1 MKTQTHVWAI
11 PAMLGL
17 GTQDISVPLH
27 QPRPPYH
34 TEYLLQQGLVPDSL
48 LLFYIFLYF
57 LLDKKF
63 A

>member
-1 MKTQTHVWAI
+1 
-11 PAMLGL
+11 MLGL